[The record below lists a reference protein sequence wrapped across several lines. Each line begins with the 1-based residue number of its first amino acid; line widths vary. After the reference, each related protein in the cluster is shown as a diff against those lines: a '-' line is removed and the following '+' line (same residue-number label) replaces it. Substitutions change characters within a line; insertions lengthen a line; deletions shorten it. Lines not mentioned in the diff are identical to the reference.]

1 MDFFNDINKA
11 IENAGN
17 TAKQKTKDLTDVAK
31 MNASIKTEEK
41 QLQEIYQQIGELF
54 VKKYYAELEGTFQ
67 NLVGQARASE
77 ENIEMLTVKIQEIK
91 KIGTCPN
98 CGNEVSPEAMF
109 CMRCGTRLVSEDTT
123 EKAEHCKKCGNLLE
137 EGMLFCTHC
146 GEPIEK
152 GKSPVESDQKEEK
165 ESLDKIKEPEEKEV
179 LEEKVCAKCG
189 NKLEEWNRFCTKC
202 GAPVDVE

>member
-77 ENIEMLTVKIQEIK
+77 ENIEMLTAKIQEIK

-98 CGNEVSPEAMF
+98 CGSEVSLDAMF
-109 CMRCGTRLVSEDTT
+109 CMRCGTRLVSQTST
-123 EKAEHCKKCGNLLE
+123 EKGEYCKKCGSLLE

-146 GEPIEK
+146 GEPVEKKLIE
-152 GKSPVESDQKEEK
+152 SEPKEEK
-165 ESLDKIKEPEEKEV
+165 EPLDKPEEKPKEKDV
-179 LEEKVCAKCG
+179 PEEKVCAQCG
-189 NKLEEWNRFCTKC
+189 NKLEEWNCFCTKC
-202 GAPVDVE
+202 GAPVDAE